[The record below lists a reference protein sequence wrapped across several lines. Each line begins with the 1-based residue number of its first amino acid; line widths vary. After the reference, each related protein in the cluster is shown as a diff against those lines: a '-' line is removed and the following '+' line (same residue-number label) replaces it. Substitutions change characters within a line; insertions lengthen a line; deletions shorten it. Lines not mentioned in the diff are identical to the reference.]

1 MTTDTPTNVAASAT
15 LPDMLSLQNLAV
27 IGVMM
32 GQDAPA
38 ALIRS
43 RRGDIA
49 RVTTGETAFGVTISA
64 IDAAQVVL
72 TDRAGTQHVLVVPGR

>member
-1 MTTDTPTNVAASAT
+1 MTTDTPANVAASAT
-15 LPDMLSLQNLAV
+15 LPDILVLENLTV
-27 IGVMM
+27 IGVFT
-32 GQDAPA
+32 GVDAPA

-49 RVTTGETAFGVTISA
+49 RVIAGETAFGVTIAA

-72 TDRAGTQHVLVVPGR
+72 TDSAGTQHVLMVPGH